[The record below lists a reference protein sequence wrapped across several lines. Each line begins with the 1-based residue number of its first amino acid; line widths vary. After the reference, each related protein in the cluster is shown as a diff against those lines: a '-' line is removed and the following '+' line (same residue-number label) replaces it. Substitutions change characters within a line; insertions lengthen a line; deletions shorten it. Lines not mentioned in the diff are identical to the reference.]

1 MRAQKA
7 RSLRLSRDN
16 APRTRP
22 FACRSLGC
30 IALELALGM
39 VWFSNVWLVPYVEF
53 SAYRRK
59 HTLSEPRCIG
69 PQRTAANGS
78 FGGVRGGS
86 DGSSADETALR
97 AFEGAIRAN
106 LAAAYNALERPLS
119 GAEGPPAAVNAAQ
132 GASQMPS
139 LHAAGGALDVATL
152 LGVIGSPDDVMSA
165 RVTQL
170 AADSG
175 VPMGWGEKQI
185 AAAAAAS
192 AASQRRSAAFARFTC
207 AALVFDFR
215 ARESVTDLTA
225 HEWLSEPPAA
235 ATAAAVAAEAV
246 GPRQSEPVEVAAA
259 RHGREIPT
267 AIHE

>member
-7 RSLRLSRDN
+7 RSLRLLSRDN

-39 VWFSNVWLVPYVEF
+39 VWFSNVWLVPYVDF

-59 HTLSEPRCIG
+59 HTLS
-69 PQRTAANGS
+69 
-78 FGGVRGGS
+78 GVRGGS

-106 LAAAYNALERPLS
+106 LAAAYSALERPLS

-192 AASQRRSAAFARFTC
+192 AASQRRSAAFARFTR